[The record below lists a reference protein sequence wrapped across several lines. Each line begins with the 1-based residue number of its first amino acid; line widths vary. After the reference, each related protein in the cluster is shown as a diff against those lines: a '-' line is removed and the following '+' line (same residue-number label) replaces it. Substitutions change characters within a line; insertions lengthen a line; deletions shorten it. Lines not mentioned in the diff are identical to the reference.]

1 MKKMILYIIK
11 LYNEV
16 VIVILCIDI
25 GNTQIVTGVFS
36 NSGKILYK
44 YRIASNDKLTEDEYF
59 VHLKTLGDFHNIAIQ
74 NIKAIVI
81 SSVVPNLTNIFLYL
95 SKKYFDVEPL
105 IVDSNIKLPFTFDE
119 KMENPN
125 QLGADRIANVVEA
138 MYLYPN
144 ENLVVVDFGT
154 ATTFDVISDKK
165 YVGGSILPGINLSI
179 NALFKSTSKL
189 PRIRFDKPESIL
201 GTNTIQHINAGIYYG
216 TIGQIKEII
225 FQIQKYVENPVIIM
239 TGGLSE
245 MISSEIN
252 IPHEIRED
260 LNLKGLFRLYL
271 MQSMK

>member
-1 MKKMILYIIK
+1 M
-11 LYNEV
+11 
-16 VIVILCIDI
+16 ILCIDI

-81 SSVVPNLTNIFLYL
+81 SSVAPNLTNIFLYL